1 MVKNLKID
9 WKDFA
14 LGFFIGVTLCLY
26 SYVSQKLD
34 TNNTEPTSRITG
46 IVTTE

>member
-9 WKDFA
+9 WKDFS

-26 SYVSQKLD
+26 SYISQKLD
-34 TNNTEPTSRITG
+34 TNNTKPTSGITRI
-46 IVTTE
+46 VATE